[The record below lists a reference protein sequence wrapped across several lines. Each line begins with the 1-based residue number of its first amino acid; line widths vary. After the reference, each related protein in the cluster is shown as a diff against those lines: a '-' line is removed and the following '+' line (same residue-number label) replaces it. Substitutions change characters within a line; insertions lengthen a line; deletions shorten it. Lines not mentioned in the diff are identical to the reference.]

1 MKKTLKEFEIEKVDI
16 NTVFGGLRS
25 GTSSQN
31 TITISSNGPVQD
43 DGDDSEWEDPDPAHR

>member
-31 TITISSNGPVQD
+31 TITLCSDGTSQD
-43 DGDDSEWEDPDPAHR
+43 DGDDSAWETPIR